1 MPNLKTSVAGVELE
15 NPTVLASGI
24 LGVTSALMLRV
35 AHSDA
40 GAVTTKSI
48 GIEKRKGHENPVI
61 VEVEGGL
68 LNAVGLSTSADAFE
82 ELRGTVEKSPVPVI
96 ASIWGKTI
104 EEFGEVASRVSECSP
119 ALIEVNISC
128 PNVKHFGKVFGS
140 DAKTAAQVTKA
151 VKAETKIPV
160 IVKLTPNVPDIGEIA
175 KAVEAAGADAI
186 SAINT
191 LGPGMVIDLKSKKQV
206 LSNKTGGLS
215 GPAIRPVAVRCVYEI
230 YETVEIPIIGIGGV
244 TSGKDAIEMM
254 MAGACAV
261 GIGTGVM
268 YRGIGIFE
276 DVCEEIKTFMLE
288 EGYQNLKEIIGAG
301 H

>member
-1 MPNLKTSVAGVELE
+1 
-15 NPTVLASGI
+15 
-24 LGVTSALMLRV
+24 
-35 AHSDA
+35 
-40 GAVTTKSI
+40 
-48 GIEKRKGHENPVI
+48 
-61 VEVEGGL
+61 
-68 LNAVGLSTSADAFE
+68 
-82 ELRGTVEKSPVPVI
+82 
-96 ASIWGKTI
+96 
-104 EEFGEVASRVSECSP
+104 
-119 ALIEVNISC
+119 
-128 PNVKHFGKVFGS
+128 
-140 DAKTAAQVTKA
+140 
-151 VKAETKIPV
+151 
-160 IVKLTPNVPDIGEIA
+160 
-175 KAVEAAGADAI
+175 
-186 SAINT
+186 
-191 LGPGMVIDLKSKKQV
+191 MVIDLKSKKPV

-254 MAGACAV
+254 MAGASAV